1 MRNEELTVT
10 FRIPPK
16 EVSKVSES
24 PRFDRIT
31 LLQNCVASFTMGSY
45 ITLQTWKLVE
55 RYIEI
60 LAMVW

>member
-1 MRNEELTVT
+1 
-10 FRIPPK
+10 
-16 EVSKVSES
+16 
-24 PRFDRIT
+24 
-31 LLQNCVASFTMGSY
+31 VASFTMGSY